1 MMHKAPVIY
10 KECYRLVDDI
20 NYLDIIIEDYDSVES
35 VDIYTTLL
43 DNLVWNLGDVLKN
56 VIEARDNLEN

>member
-20 NYLDIIIEDYDSVES
+20 NYLDVIIEDYDSVES

>member
-10 KECYRLVDDI
+10 KECYRLVEDI
-20 NYLDIIIEDYDSVES
+20 NYLDEIVEDYDSVNS
-35 VDIYTTLL
+35 VDIYTSLL

>member
-1 MMHKAPVIY
+1 MHKAPVIY

-56 VIEARDNLEN
+56 VIEARNNLEN